1 MMKLKITCF
10 FVLFLMV
17 SVNLLNTDN
26 LSFPEDLENEDTPKE
41 VIVPLSSANIP
52 GFQEGSSYSNSTFS
66 SGAFHSC
73 AIIDNGTVSCWGRNN
88 RGQLGDGTVTDRNT
102 PTQTSSLGNGRS
114 AVAISAGYWHTC
126 AILDDGSV
134 SCWGFN
140 TDGRLGDGTLLNRN
154 SPTQTASL
162 GTGRTAV
169 AIVAGI
175 AHTCAILDDGTVSC
189 WGYNN
194 FYQIGDGTNSARL
207 TPTQTA
213 SLGANN
219 TAVAISVGELH
230 TCTILSDGNV
240 SCWGNNDYGQLGDGT
255 NLSRSTPTRTSSL
268 GSGREAV
275 AITAGSAYICTILDN
290 GTVSCWGRNNLGQ
303 LGDGTVTDRNT
314 PTQTSSL
321 GNGRSAVAISA
332 LMVHTCAILDDG
344 SVSCWGGN
352 TDGRL
357 GDGTQVNRNSPTQT
371 SSLGSGRTGIAIT
384 SGHRHSCAILDN
396 GSISCWGDNEYGQL
410 GDGTTTDRNTPTLTS
425 SFDSGRMIAV
435 SERDND
441 GDGILNI
448 FDPTPAGIDSDGDGI
463 GDDSDAFPNDPNETT
478 DSDGDGIGNNA
489 DAFPND
495 ANETVDSDGDGIGDN
510 SDAFPNDASETVDSD
525 GDGVGDDSDAF
536 PNDPNETTD
545 SDGDGVGDN
554 ADDLPF
560 DSNETI
566 DSDGDGVGDNSDAFP
581 NDPNETTDSDGDGVG
596 DNADAFPNNP
606 NETMDSDGDNI
617 GDNRDA
623 FPNDANEGVDSDE
636 DGVGNNADAFP
647 YDANE
652 TMDSDGDGVGDNAD
666 ELPFDSNET
675 IDSDNDGTG
684 DNSDAF
690 PLEFTQSSDSDGD
703 GYGDNPNGVLADA
716 FPNDPNEHSDRD
728 GDGVGDNSD
737 AYPDNPAKSEYETT
751 SNESENVNN
760 STNNTDTTN
769 STNGTEPTNSTN
781 VIEYIDYECTEQDF
795 DCDGSPNNGD
805 NDDDADGIM
814 DLADSNELATD
825 VKWLHKFTIVK
836 TSGGFEI
843 QIEYRVPNHNAYGSQ
858 VSWVMSIDENG
869 NERDMP
875 LMWDVAMDGSSFKMG
890 VSSAY
895 MNELKQNLCQNPH
908 GSPMYSDFDMY
919 EWLNN
924 SVLIEGVHVVPT
936 EIGCSWKNQ
945 PKEVD
950 LNKLTADMQSEDF
963 LFRMHKEYE
972 VLKYTIKYDVSEDS
986 QNLTILPI
994 WAVNDTIGTS
1004 SSNKAF
1010 YVDDQVNGTTSVWF
1024 WWSQSYSSAFDLE
1037 NAEIGAMNS
1046 SISGLM
1052 SNIAFVVA
1060 ALLGILIIRRRRRK
1074 KKLKRAMKK
1083 IAKEHIKD
1091 EKAAKKQAKLEK
1103 KKIKAESKS
1112 MATDLT
1118 DTNSANIEYDIDENT
1133 KPIIALPPQQTQ
1145 ESEPEKPFKPPE
1157 NTSQLSPVG
1166 PINFADGYEWSTDQ
1180 FERPI
1185 YRVAGSSEHWSLWE
1199 S

>member
-1 MMKLKITCF
+1 VGLQPNGLYVF
-10 FVLFLMV
+10 F
-17 SVNLLNTDN
+17 DN
-26 LSFPEDLENEDTPKE
+26 LSN
-41 VIVPLSSANIP
+41 NI
-52 GFQEGSSYSNSTFS
+52 
-66 SGAFHSC
+66 
-73 AIIDNGTVSCWGRNN
+73 
-88 RGQLGDGTVTDRNT
+88 
-102 PTQTSSLGNGRS
+102 GNQS
-114 AVAISAGYWHTC
+114 
-126 AILDDGSV
+126 
-134 SCWGFN
+134 
-140 TDGRLGDGTLLNRN
+140 
-154 SPTQTASL
+154 
-162 GTGRTAV
+162 
-169 AIVAGI
+169 
-175 AHTCAILDDGTVSC
+175 
-189 WGYNN
+189 
-194 FYQIGDGTNSARL
+194 
-207 TPTQTA
+207 
-213 SLGANN
+213 
-219 TAVAISVGELH
+219 
-230 TCTILSDGNV
+230 
-240 SCWGNNDYGQLGDGT
+240 
-255 NLSRSTPTRTSSL
+255 
-268 GSGREAV
+268 
-275 AITAGSAYICTILDN
+275 
-290 GTVSCWGRNNLGQ
+290 
-303 LGDGTVTDRNT
+303 
-314 PTQTSSL
+314 
-321 GNGRSAVAISA
+321 
-332 LMVHTCAILDDG
+332 
-344 SVSCWGGN
+344 
-352 TDGRL
+352 
-357 GDGTQVNRNSPTQT
+357 
-371 SSLGSGRTGIAIT
+371 
-384 SGHRHSCAILDN
+384 
-396 GSISCWGDNEYGQL
+396 
-410 GDGTTTDRNTPTLTS
+410 
-425 SFDSGRMIAV
+425 
-435 SERDND
+435 
-441 GDGILNI
+441 
-448 FDPTPAGIDSDGDGI
+448 IDSDGDYFEDFRDDCPTIYGNSTI
-463 GDDSDAFPNDPNETT
+463 DKKGCVDTDGDGYSDSGDAFPL
-478 DSDGDGIGNNA
+478 
-489 DAFPND
+489 DAT
-495 ANETVDSDGDGIGDN
+495 ES
-510 SDAFPNDASETVDSD
+510 
-525 GDGVGDDSDAF
+525 
-536 PNDPNETTD
+536 
-545 SDGDGVGDN
+545 
-554 ADDLPF
+554 L
-560 DSNETI
+560 
-566 DSDGDGVGDNSDAFP
+566 
-581 NDPNETTDSDGDGVG
+581 DSDGDGVG

-606 NETMDSDGDNI
+606 DETMDSDGDNI

-703 GYGDNPNGVLADA
+703 GYGDNPNGVLADV

-751 SNESENVNN
+751 SNESENDNN
-760 STNNTDTTN
+760 TTNNTDTTN

-836 TSGGFEI
+836 TSDGFEI
-843 QIEYRVPNHNAYGSQ
+843 QIEYRVPNHNAYGSH
-858 VSWVMSIDENG
+858 VSWVMSVDENG

-875 LMWDVAMDGSSFKMG
+875 LMWDIAMDGSSFKMG
-890 VSSAY
+890 VSSAH

-1037 NAEIGAMNS
+1037 NAEVGAMNS

-1052 SNIAFVVA
+1052 SNIGFVVA

-1074 KKLKRAMKK
+1074 KKLKRAIKK
-1083 IAKEHIKD
+1083 IAKEQIMD

-1103 KKIKAESKS
+1103 KKIKAESKAI
-1112 MATDLT
+1112 ATDLT
-1118 DTNSANIEYDIDENT
+1118 DTNSANIEYDLDENT
-1133 KPIIALPPQQTQ
+1133 KPIIALPPQEIQ

-1166 PINFADGYEWSTDQ
+1166 PINFDTDGYEWSTDR